1 MSYKGTAVYIGI
13 KGDMC
18 FLTHRDER
26 GKPISTEIT
35 TTAARNY
42 LENGMKGLLPV
53 LVVPYSTP
61 FGYNPLTKGQ
71 FDAYFNGIENVSYS
85 RVSPEAIV
93 ARKEKQRQRG
103 GKNKKEAKKRR
114 AKKSKTGRKARG
126 WTKPK

>member
-18 FLTHRDER
+18 FLTHRDEG
-26 GKPISTEIT
+26 GKSIATEIT

-61 FGYNPLTKGQ
+61 FGYNPLTKCQ
-71 FDAYFNGIENVSYS
+71 FDAYFNGIENISYS
-85 RVSPEAIV
+85 RVSPETIA
-93 ARKEKQRQRG
+93 ARKEKRRQREKG
-103 GKNKKEAKKRR
+103 NKKEARKRR
-114 AKKSKTGRKARG
+114 AKRSKIGRKARG
-126 WTKPK
+126 WSLRN